1 MDKIL
6 LEGIRLGIRVGT
18 TEQERSEPQL
28 CGLDLVVEVD
38 LKPAGRSG
46 DLKHTVD
53 YAAIFQVIEAHC
65 AQNSF
70 TLLEEVGQ
78 QLCDRIFDQCPV
90 ETIKLRIRK
99 LKPFSSKL
107 TPWES
112 SSDETESAKRK
123 GLVDAHPEVSGKG
136 SFLAFCPRCRLR
148 R

>member
-28 CGLDLVVEVD
+28 CGLDLVVATD
-38 LKPAGRSG
+38 LRAAGRSG

-53 YAAIFQVIEAHC
+53 YAAIFRVIEAHC
-65 AQNSF
+65 LQNSF

-90 ETIKLRIRK
+90 NSIKLRIRK
-99 LKPFSSKL
+99 LKPFSSRLKSMGIEL
-107 TPWES
+107 
-112 SSDETESAKRK
+112 KRTRK
-123 GLVDAHPEVSGKG
+123 RRRSKKG
-136 SFLAFCPRCRLR
+136 SR
-148 R
+148 

>member
-6 LEGIRLGIRVGT
+6 LEGIRLQIRVGT

-28 CGLDLVVEVD
+28 CGLDLVVEAD
-38 LKPAGRSG
+38 LKAAGRSG

-90 ETIKLRIRK
+90 ESIKLRIRK

-107 TPWES
+107 TSVGVELRRNR
-112 SSDETESAKRK
+112 KRK
-123 GLVDAHPEVSGKG
+123 KKG
-136 SFLAFCPRCRLR
+136 SR
-148 R
+148 

>member
-6 LEGIRLGIRVGT
+6 LDGIRLEIRVGT

-28 CGLDLVVEVD
+28 CGLDLAVAAD
-38 LKPAGRSG
+38 LKAAGRSG

-53 YAAIFQVIEAHC
+53 YTAILRVIEAHC
-65 AQNSF
+65 AQISF

-90 ETIKLRIRK
+90 ESIKLRIRK

-107 TPWES
+107 TSVGVEL
-112 SSDETESAKRK
+112 KRTRERSK
-123 GLVDAHPEVSGKG
+123 KG
-136 SFLAFCPRCRLR
+136 SR
-148 R
+148 

>member
-6 LEGIRLGIRVGT
+6 LEGIRLEIRVGT

-28 CGLDLVVEVD
+28 CGLDLVLAAD
-38 LKPAGRSG
+38 LKAAGRSG

-53 YAAIFQVIEAHC
+53 YTTVLRVVEAHC

-78 QLCDRIFDQCPV
+78 HLCDRIFDQCPV
-90 ETIKLRIRK
+90 ESIKLRIRK

-107 TPWES
+107 TSVGVEL
-112 SSDETESAKRK
+112 KRTRK
-123 GLVDAHPEVSGKG
+123 RSNKG
-136 SFLAFCPRCRLR
+136 SR
-148 R
+148 